1 MRETQGAAHPNV
13 TAKVLAVALKVCE
26 KRLRDL
32 DDLIDDPSAFS
43 ELVTDEEWK
52 VLGADELT
60 METLAQK
67 KHQDWMDKNEV
78 MQAEKRKQE
87 KLAAEKEKKKKK
99 KKKVEPKKEEEEKEE
114 EEDDIEDE
122 EEEEEGKTKQDNDQD
137 ILIAKKSPDFKRALK
152 ILEELKKKFPQFNLN
167 GDRNIWI
174 IKPAGSSRGRGI
186 VLYKQL
192 VEILDLCK

>member
-1 MRETQGAAHPNV
+1 MRETQGAGHPNV
-13 TAKVLAVALKVCE
+13 SDKVLQVALRVCE

-67 KHQDWMDKNEV
+67 KHEDWMNKNEV

-87 KLAAEKEKKKKK
+87 KIAAEKERKKKKK
-99 KKKVEPKKEEEEKEE
+99 KKAVKKAEE
-114 EEDDIEDE
+114 EEDKEEDDVIDDDEDE
-122 EEEEEGKTKQDNDQD
+122 EEKGKQDNDQD
-137 ILIAKKSPDFKRALK
+137 NAIAKKNPEFKRAIK

-167 GDRNIWI
+167 GERNIWI